1 MRIATGLTITAAM
14 LLALPVVAQ
23 EVWPARSVRVVVPSS
38 PGGGTDIYARLISH
52 ALSDAF
58 KQPFVVDN
66 KPGASGNIGAEAA
79 AKARPD
85 GYTFLVS
92 ASPSLI
98 INPSLYKN
106 LPYSAERD
114 FVAISRGVVSPYV
127 ICIHPSVQA
136 RSLAD
141 LLALGKREPGT
152 LPFGS
157 AGIGSATYLGV
168 RVLEEA
174 SGARFLHVPYKG
186 LGPAYKDLL
195 GGQIKFMLADLAS
208 ALPHIRGGKALALA
222 VSERTSALP
231 GAPTLAEAGLPGVEI
246 GSSFFGVVAPTG
258 TPSAIVQ
265 RMSVEIVKA
274 MKSPQLAEKLEA
286 QAYIPIF
293 DTPELAAAAMKRER
307 EAWASFI
314 KKHAIVPEQ

>member
-1 MRIATGLTITAAM
+1 MRFATGVTVTATL
-14 LLALPVVAQ
+14 LLALPALAQ
-23 EVWPARSVRVVVPSS
+23 ETWPARSVRVIVPSS
-38 PGGGTDIYARLISH
+38 PGGGTDTYARLISH
-52 ALSDAF
+52 ALSEVF

-85 GYTFLVS
+85 GYTFFVS
-92 ASPSLI
+92 ASPALV
-98 INPSLYKN
+98 INPSLYRD

-114 FVAISRGVVSPYV
+114 FVAIARGVASPLV

-141 LLALGKREPGT
+141 LLALGRREPGT
-152 LPFGS
+152 LPYGS
-157 AGIGSATYLGV
+157 AGIGSAPYLGV

-222 VSERTSALP
+222 VTERTSALP
-231 GAPTLAEAGLPGVEI
+231 GTPTLAETGLPGVAI
-246 GSSFFGVVAPTG
+246 PSSFFGVVAPTG

-314 KKHAIVPEQ
+314 KKHAIVAEQ

>member
-1 MRIATGLTITAAM
+1 MRIANGVAVASA
-14 LLALPVVAQ
+14 LLLSAPAHAQ
-23 EVWPARSVRVVVPSS
+23 DAWPSRSVRVIVPSS

-52 ALSDAF
+52 ALSETF

-98 INPSLYKN
+98 INPSLYRD

-114 FVAISRGVVSPYV
+114 FVAISRGVASPYV
-127 ICIHPSVQA
+127 ICIHPSLQA
-136 RSLAD
+136 KSLGE

-222 VSERTSALP
+222 VSERANALP
-231 GAPTLAEAGLPGVEI
+231 GTPTFAEAGLPGVEI
-246 GSSFFGVVAPTG
+246 GGSFFGVVAPTG
-258 TPSAIVQ
+258 TPPAIVQ
-265 RMSVEIVKA
+265 RMSTEIVKA
-274 MKSPQLAEKLEA
+274 MKAPALAEKLEA

-307 EAWASFI
+307 EAWAAFI
-314 KKHAIVPEQ
+314 KRHAIVAEP